1 MAETC
6 RILVM
11 ASGNGSNF
19 QALCDGIANGQIPD
33 SRIIRLVVNRQKAY
47 AITRAEQQGIP
58 WEYYNL
64 IAHGFQAKSE
74 KDPQKLQE
82 ARDQYDAALARK
94 ILDAEE
100 RPQLIVLAGWMY
112 IFGEHF
118 LAPIS
123 AEGIQIINLHP
134 ALPGWCLCASVLC
147 LKLILTGGC
156 LRCRQI

>member
-1 MAETC
+1 MTEEC

-19 QALCDGIANGQIPD
+19 QALCDAVARGQIPN
-33 SRIIRLVVNRQKAY
+33 SRIIRLIVNRQKAY
-47 AITRAEQQGIP
+47 AITRAEQHDIP
-58 WEYYNL
+58 WEYFNL

-94 ILDAEE
+94 ILDADV

-118 LAPIS
+118 LGPIS
-123 AEGIQIINLHP
+123 AEGTQIINLHP
-134 ALPGWCLCASVLC
+134 ALPGWSCSLSFTQHIFGIVCTNGVS
-147 LKLILTGGC
+147 TM
-156 LRCRQI
+156 